1 MYSSVQQEILGVLI
15 PLWSKLELWILWI
28 LELWLTCRELRSN
41 LILKRTIQTE
51 VSYRGDLLEI
61 KCLFPLFFL
70 RRVPVSYFFQSFL
83 VFFILVFWGYAMR
96 HAGSSFPNQGLNP
109 CSLPWKCKVLTTRL
123 LEKTSLLP
131 SWASVSL
138 CIKQELYMPQVD
150 SLISEIYV
158 KSFAE
163 SLECSKILINYLKIR
178 TKQNNITLVC
188 NCKQN

>member
-96 HAGSSFPNQGLNP
+96 HAGSSFPNQGLKP
-109 CSLPWKCKVLTTRL
+109 CPLHWEHGVLTTGPPG
-123 LEKTSLLP
+123 TSLSCLIF
-131 SWASVSL
+131 
-138 CIKQELYMPQVD
+138 IKTNGK
-150 SLISEIYV
+150 IRSEV
-158 KSFAE
+158 ASFASINGE
-163 SLECSKILINYLKIR
+163 LVAILFMERSISRSFMLRI
-178 TKQNNITLVC
+178 
-188 NCKQN
+188 